1 MSAKQRFFEN
11 GKLFPKRLFFNFL
24 KIFFQ
29 PRKVEKTPFKN
40 YITCMKPLF
49 AAKRGDSNWPEI
61 NWRRSALILFEFLR
75 NIYFFIFHSEVNIVK
90 VTTVIL

>member
-49 AAKRGDSNWPEI
+49 AAKRGDSNWPEKCI
-61 NWRRSALILFEFLR
+61 SLILFEFLR
-75 NIYFFIFHSEVNIVK
+75 NIYISSSFTAK
-90 VTTVIL
+90 LT